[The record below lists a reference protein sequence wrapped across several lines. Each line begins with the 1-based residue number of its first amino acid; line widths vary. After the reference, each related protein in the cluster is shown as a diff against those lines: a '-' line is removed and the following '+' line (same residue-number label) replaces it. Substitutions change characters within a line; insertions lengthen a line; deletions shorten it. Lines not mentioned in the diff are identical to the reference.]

1 MTPLKFASSLNVPSL
16 LGADQSLKNIGA
28 NFSSPN
34 FLLEQKATKREFL
47 RELPSYTIV
56 HLYSHARAD
65 STGAEPALYFYDS
78 LLTLS
83 ELQTVDKLQA
93 RLIVLTACETG
104 AGKQMKGEGVFSLA
118 RGFAAAG
125 IPSTVTTLWEIDEK
139 ATYQL
144 TELFYKYLQEGNAGD
159 VAIQKAKLE
168 FIASNDVE
176 YALPYYWAPTILIGQ
191 TGVLQKGPGMAT
203 MLVYSFVGAIL
214 IVVIGLF
221 IRKRYSAS
229 K

>member
-1 MTPLKFASSLNVPSL
+1 
-16 LGADQSLKNIGA
+16 LKNIGA

-34 FLLEQKATKREFL
+34 FLLEHKATKREFL
-47 RELPSYTIV
+47 RELPSHTIV
-56 HLYSHARAD
+56 HLYSHPRAD
-65 STGAEPALYFYDS
+65 SIGTEPALYFYDS

-83 ELQTVDKLQA
+83 ELQTLKKLQA

-104 AGKQMKGEGVFSLA
+104 AGRQMRGEGVFSLA

-125 IPSTVTTLWEIDEK
+125 IPATVTTLWEIDEK

-144 TELFYKYLQEGNAGD
+144 TELFYKYLNEGNTGD

-168 FIASNDVE
+168 LIASNDVE

-191 TGVLQKGPGMAT
+191 TGMLRKGPGMA
-203 MLVYSFVGAIL
+203 MMIVYSFIGIIL
-214 IVVIGLF
+214 LVVIGRL
-221 IRKRYSAS
+221 IWKRFYRVA
-229 K
+229 

>member
-1 MTPLKFASSLNVPSL
+1 VNFLFTPLFT
-16 LGADQSLKNIGA
+16 
-28 NFSSPN
+28 F
-34 FLLEQKATKREFL
+34 TRTRE
-47 RELPSYTIV
+47 P
-56 HLYSHARAD
+56 
-65 STGAEPALYFYDS
+65 
-78 LLTLS
+78 
-83 ELQTVDKLQA
+83 TVDKLQA

-144 TELFYKYLQEGNAGD
+144 TELFYKYLKEGNTGD

-191 TGVLQKGPGMAT
+191 AGVLQQGPGIPM
-203 MLVYSFVGAIL
+203 MLTYGLVGVAL
-214 IVVIGLF
+214 IVVIGMI
-221 IRKRYSAS
+221 IRKRYSTPKRAS
-229 K
+229 QEI

>member
-1 MTPLKFASSLNVPSL
+1 M
-16 LGADQSLKNIGA
+16 
-28 NFSSPN
+28 
-34 FLLEQKATKREFL
+34 
-47 RELPSYTIV
+47 
-56 HLYSHARAD
+56 
-65 STGAEPALYFYDS
+65 
-78 LLTLS
+78 
-83 ELQTVDKLQA
+83 
-93 RLIVLTACETG
+93 IVLTACETG

-144 TELFYKYLQEGNAGD
+144 TELFYKYLQEGNPGD

-191 TGVLQKGPGMAT
+191 TGVLQKGPGMAM
-203 MLVYSFVGAIL
+203 MLTYGFAGIAL
-214 IVVIGLF
+214 IVVIGMF
-221 IRKRYSAS
+221 IRKRYSAAKRAS
-229 K
+229 KAI